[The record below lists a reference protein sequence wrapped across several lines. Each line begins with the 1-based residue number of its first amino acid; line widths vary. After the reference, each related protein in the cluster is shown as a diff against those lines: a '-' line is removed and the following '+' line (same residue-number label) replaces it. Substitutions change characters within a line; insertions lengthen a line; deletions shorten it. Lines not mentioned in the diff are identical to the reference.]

1 MAIRSRDDTLHVTSV
16 TSKRCPWEVVSGT
29 MSEHIQVATTTENKG
44 DAQRIAA
51 ALVNRRLAACV
62 QVHGPIDSTY
72 RWQGRVETA
81 EEWGVV
87 AKSRGDLFEKLQQA
101 IRELHAYDEPE
112 IVATAII
119 AGSPGYLQWIDDQL
133 ADVDDDA

>member
-1 MAIRSRDDTLHVTSV
+1 
-16 TSKRCPWEVVSGT
+16 